1 VKNDTF
7 CKLLLFNLRIFQN
20 FLNLQLSHTFM
31 VLPNQ
36 GNNKRDGFG
45 WNVLG
50 GGGEICVELGEIT
63 AFGTLYHAV
72 VNVAV
77 PQLGVV

>member
-1 VKNDTF
+1 
-7 CKLLLFNLRIFQN
+7 
-20 FLNLQLSHTFM
+20 M

-50 GGGEICVELGEIT
+50 VGREICVELREIT
-63 AFGTLYHAV
+63 AFRTLYHAV

-77 PQLGVV
+77 PQLGIV